1 MRLCAHIYISLRI
14 NAHISTVCIHAYLYI
29 CTHADVLELER
40 ALPAAAAG
48 ARAAASGAGSAA
60 RAREFNQIGG
70 SVPASYKPPRLSQK
84 AARAPAEHAA
94 LRTGAS
100 RTPKQKSA

>member
-1 MRLCAHIYISLRI
+1 MSGAMVFSCAFVSAKLLTKKSHAIVRAHIYMSLRI
-14 NAHISTVCIHAYLYI
+14 NAHMSAVCVHAHLYI

-60 RAREFNQIGG
+60 RARELDQIGG
-70 SVPASYKPPRLSQK
+70 SAPASYKPP
-84 AARAPAEHAA
+84 
-94 LRTGAS
+94 
-100 RTPKQKSA
+100 